1 MIPPSIHDWSAA
13 LTAFAAPLANH
24 LWQSTVFAAL
34 AGLLTLALR
43 RNQAHVRHSIWMAAS
58 LKFLLPFALLVSVGS
73 HFAQPS
79 KTAPSPAM
87 YSTLQDVNEPFD
99 APITPVAPHAAA
111 AVRIRSA
118 DLLPLLAA
126 VVWLGGFVAT
136 LVVWGIRWRRV
147 AKAMRTAA
155 PVSAGREL
163 DALRRIEQ
171 AIGLGTRRIDVRIME
186 GAMEPGVFGVVRPVL
201 AWPAGISDRLD
212 DAQLEAI
219 LAHEVCHVRRHD
231 NLTAA
236 LHMFVQGVFW
246 FHPQVWWV
254 GARLVAERERAC
266 DEQVLEVC
274 PRPAIYAQ
282 SILKV
287 CEFCVESP
295 LACVSGV
302 TGANLKRR
310 VMQIMTE
317 RVVRNLD
324 TGRKLLLAVVAVAAI
339 AAPLAFG
346 VLRMIPMYGQVFR
359 ATGPL
364 PSYEVVV
371 IKPSKEDAHGAS
383 TDGEQ
388 THYLITAKM
397 LIQFAYGI
405 FSPPKIMNLDVLGG
419 PDWIN
424 TDVFDIVAKMPS
436 TEFEQEQGQT
446 RNHRHERR
454 QLMEQSMLA
463 DRFKLKM
470 HTEMRDQ
477 PVYALTVIK
486 GGPKMTPA
494 KDVTGGAHVNP
505 NPGST
510 TPEEL
515 HRGLIVRAK
524 GRGFEMTVKGM
535 TLDTFVDALMSY
547 KETDGKPVV
556 NQTGLTGAY
565 DFTLVW
571 GPEETSPSDSG
582 EVEEPPLFTAI
593 QQQLG
598 LKLAQTKGPA
608 EVIVIDHIERPT
620 LDSAELQTPVRFMLA
635 SLSPQNPARPEYEA
649 ATIKPN
655 TSGCCTSTR
664 HYADQMVMT
673 NQTLKNLIVL
683 AYAVQPYQVTG
694 PAWME
699 SERFDI
705 TAKYPPGTK
714 FADRW
719 PMLRTLLEDRF
730 HLITRRETRDLS
742 GYSLLV
748 DKGGFKLKPS
758 ESGEGVTSG
767 GSQGHTWTLR
777 ASKIEMSTLA
787 WELADSLGEVVVDQ
801 TGLDGIYSFQLR
813 WSVNDPSSPAA
824 NDADPA
830 PSVFTAL
837 EETLGLR
844 LQHGKVPVPVIVV
857 DHIDRVPTE
866 N

>member
-1 MIPPSIHDWSAA
+1 MIPPSVHDWASALA
-13 LTAFAAPLANH
+13 DFAPALANH
-24 LWQSTVFAAL
+24 LWQSTVFGAL
-34 AGLLTLALR
+34 AALLTLALH
-43 RNQAHVRHSIWMAAS
+43 RNQAHVRHSLWMAAS

-73 HFAQPS
+73 HFAKPS
-79 KTAPSPAM
+79 KTVAPTPGM
-87 YSTLQDVNEPFD
+87 YSTLQDFNEPFV
-99 APITPVAPHAAA
+99 APINLVTPHAAA
-111 AVRIRSA
+111 PVCIRPA
-118 DLLPLLAA
+118 ELLPLFAAA
-126 VVWLGGFVAT
+126 VWFSGFAAT
-136 LVVWGIRWRRV
+136 LAVWGIRWRRV
-147 AKAMRTAA
+147 AKAMRTAE
-155 PVSAGREL
+155 PVHTGREL

-171 AIGLGTRRIDVRIME
+171 AAGLGTRRIDLRILD
-186 GAMEPGVFGVVRPVL
+186 GAMEPGIFGVARPIL
-201 AWPAGISDRLD
+201 AWPAGISARLD

-219 LAHEVCHVRRHD
+219 LAHEVCHVRRRD

-236 LHMFVQGVFW
+236 LHMFVQAAFW
-246 FHPQVWWV
+246 FHPLVWWL

-295 LACVSGV
+295 LPCVSGV
-302 TGANLKRR
+302 TGANLKHR

-324 TGRKLLLAVVAVAAI
+324 AGRKLLLAVVAVAAI

-346 VLRMIPMYGQVFR
+346 VLRMIPMYGQVFH

-371 IKPSKEDAHGAS
+371 IKPSKEVAHGAD
-383 TDGEQ
+383 TQGEQ
-388 THYLITAKM
+388 THYLVTAKM
-397 LIQFAYGI
+397 LMQFAYGI
-405 FSPPKIMNLDVLGG
+405 YSPPKVMNLDVLGG

-424 TDVFDIVAKMPS
+424 TDVFDIVGKMPS
-436 TEFEQEQGQT
+436 TEFEQEQT
-446 RNHRHERR
+446 LSRNHRHERR

-494 KDVTGGAHVNP
+494 RDTTGGAHVNP

-524 GRGFEMTVKGM
+524 GRGFEMTVKGI

-571 GPEETSPSDSG
+571 GPEETAPSDSG

-598 LKLAQTKGPA
+598 LKLAQARGPA
-608 EVIVIDHIERPT
+608 EVIVIDQIERPT
-620 LDSAELQTPVRFMLA
+620 LDGAELQP
-635 SLSPQNPARPEYEA
+635 PARFLCLLPSGQAGASGIRSRDDQAQHLRLLHFDQALPRPDSHDQPDAEEPHRPRVRGA
-649 ATIKPN
+649 ALP
-655 TSGCCTSTR
+655 G
-664 HYADQMVMT
+664 H
-673 NQTLKNLIVL
+673 
-683 AYAVQPYQVTG
+683 
-694 PAWME
+694 
-699 SERFDI
+699 
-705 TAKYPPGTK
+705 PPG
-714 FADRW
+714 
-719 PMLRTLLEDRF
+719 
-730 HLITRRETRDLS
+730 
-742 GYSLLV
+742 V
-748 DKGGFKLKPS
+748 D
-758 ESGEGVTSG
+758 GVG
-767 GSQGHTWTLR
+767 AVRQCCR
-777 ASKIEMSTLA
+777 
-787 WELADSLGEVVVDQ
+787 Q
-801 TGLDGIYSFQLR
+801 R
-813 WSVNDPSSPAA
+813 C
-824 NDADPA
+824 
-830 PSVFTAL
+830 
-837 EETLGLR
+837 
-844 LQHGKVPVPVIVV
+844 
-857 DHIDRVPTE
+857 
-866 N
+866 